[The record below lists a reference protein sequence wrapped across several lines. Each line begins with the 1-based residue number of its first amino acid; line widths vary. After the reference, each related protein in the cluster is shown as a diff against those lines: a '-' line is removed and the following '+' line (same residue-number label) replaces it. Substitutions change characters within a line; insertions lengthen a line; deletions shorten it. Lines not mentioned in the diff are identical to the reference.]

1 MLQPPA
7 SAFLRQM
14 GVGPED
20 LEDACQDV
28 FVQLFRCLAQ
38 FERRS
43 ELKTWVYKICLSQAG
58 RLRRKRLVRATLAR
72 LLGRALPAPVAAGAD
87 WTGFEARRDMQ
98 AALERMSQRQR
109 EVFVLYELQGLPGE
123 QIARI
128 VACPPATVRGR
139 LREAR
144 LILGQKLEERT
155 AEGGAP

>member
-1 MLQPPA
+1 M
-7 SAFLRQM
+7 
-14 GVGPED
+14 
-20 LEDACQDV
+20 
-28 FVQLFRCLAQ
+28 
-38 FERRS
+38 
-43 ELKTWVYKICLSQAG
+43 
-58 RLRRKRLVRATLAR
+58 
-72 LLGRALPAPVAAGAD
+72 AAGAD

-144 LILGQKLEERT
+144 LILGQTLEERT